1 MIRRLARAIF
11 PLVVLA
17 VAAALTA
24 GASGTCCIG
33 NLCLLG
39 GPGGSGVEID
49 GGGGSGGGGDGGGA
63 PVTLFGPVNVPVN
76 GLSLNKWEVTI
87 AAGSTEQLVAIV
99 YPEYASERGVAWS
112 STDDS
117 VATVS
122 ASGLVSAVD
131 NGTAKITA
139 TTVDQ
144 QLTATCEVTVVDQEA
159 DQEADQ
165 ETGPEAD
172 LLAGLL
178 ELTIRDAADNVS
190 SVFSEGSEVRFLIA
204 MQNPTD
210 ELLWFGCG
218 DKQLYDI
225 RVVSSDNALVW
236 NWAHGRDFAQVGGT
250 WVCLESGE
258 EDTYN
263 EAWDQKDNEGD
274 PVPPGR
280 YAVYLDFLCVG
291 LKPCPQVFGPL
302 YIEIAA
308 SPETGGA
315 AG

>member
-1 MIRRLARAIF
+1 MIRKLARAFF

-33 NLCLLG
+33 NLCLFG
-39 GPGGSGVEID
+39 GPGGGGVEID

-63 PVTLFGPVNVPVN
+63 PVTLFGPVNVPVS

-87 AAGSTEQLVAIV
+87 AAGSSEQLVATV
-99 YPEYASERGVAWS
+99 YPEDASERGVAWS

-144 QLTATCEVTVVDQEA
+144 QLTATCEVTV
-159 DQEADQ
+159 ADQ
-165 ETGPEAD
+165 ETGQEAD
-172 LLAGLL
+172 LLAGWL

-204 MQNPTD
+204 MRNPTD
-210 ELLWFGCG
+210 ELLLFGCK

-236 NWAHGRDFAQVGGT
+236 NWAHGRDFAQLGGT
-250 WVCLESGE
+250 WVRLESGE

-274 PVPPGR
+274 PVSPGA